1 MKNMSRFNS
10 FCACLATVVAA
21 ASCSNVANVDVQIE
35 NAPSVETVVKVQDV
49 NKYTVLDT
57 LTSDASGKL
66 SFKVKLEEGQPE
78 FVYIFMGEKKLASL
92 ILQAGDKV
100 SVKADTLGNYE
111 VSGSLESEKL
121 AQVEKDYAAVSAK
134 IDALAAS
141 ADGMSPAE
149 AGAVRKAITAEY
161 ISYYRSRVRYVME
174 NSKSLT
180 VIPVFYQVLGGNLPV
195 FSQMTDAIHLSNI
208 SDSLATVYPQSKYVV
223 SLKKYADSRKS
234 QMELAARLDTADE
247 IGYPDITLPDVKG
260 QKVRLSDVDAKVI
273 LVQFWTATEA
283 AQKMFNMDVLKSL
296 YDDFHG
302 KGFEI
307 YQVSLDPDKN
317 LWANVV
323 KEQNLPWINVC
334 DALGARSQYAA
345 LYNLPAL
352 PATFIISDGAL
363 VDGKVVDE
371 KSLRKLL
378 ATLLK

>member
-1 MKNMSRFNS
+1 
-10 FCACLATVVAA
+10 
-21 ASCSNVANVDVQIE
+21 
-35 NAPSVETVVKVQDV
+35 
-49 NKYTVLDT
+49 
-57 LTSDASGKL
+57 
-66 SFKVKLEEGQPE
+66 
-78 FVYIFMGEKKLASL
+78 
-92 ILQAGDKV
+92 
-100 SVKADTLGNYE
+100 
-111 VSGSLESEKL
+111 
-121 AQVEKDYAAVSAK
+121 
-134 IDALAAS
+134 
-141 ADGMSPAE
+141 
-149 AGAVRKAITAEY
+149 
-161 ISYYRSRVRYVME
+161 
-174 NSKSLT
+174 
-180 VIPVFYQVLGGNLPV
+180 
-195 FSQMTDAIHLSNI
+195 
-208 SDSLATVYPQSKYVV
+208 
-223 SLKKYADSRKS
+223 
-234 QMELAARLDTADE
+234 MELAARLDTADE